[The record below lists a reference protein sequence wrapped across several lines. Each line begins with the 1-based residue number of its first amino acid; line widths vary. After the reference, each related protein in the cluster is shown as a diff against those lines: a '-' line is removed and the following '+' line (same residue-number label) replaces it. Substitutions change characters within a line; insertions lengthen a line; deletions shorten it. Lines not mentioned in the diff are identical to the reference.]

1 MNKKLVN
8 NKKEKLV
15 FTGEQI
21 NKALFWIDD
30 TLDRSQIPYLLGGDL
45 ARQLFDNDDAGKEI
59 IADKI
64 ELITHERYVT
74 KDTFGLLKT
83 FIPWLELD
91 KKILLEYEGVPI
103 EIKVLKRKYKF
114 FSNPDLRFYMRDEYQ
129 VPNPFNN
136 YWKARFII
144 Q

>member
-1 MNKKLVN
+1 MN
-8 NKKEKLV
+8 NKGV
-15 FTGEQI
+15 TQMPTGEQI

-30 TLDRSQIPYLLGGDL
+30 TLDRSQIPYLLGGEL
-45 ARQLFDNDDAGKEI
+45 ARQLFDNEDAGKFI
-59 IADKI
+59 VADKI

-83 FIPWLELD
+83 FIPWVEKD
-91 KKILLEYEGVPI
+91 KVIKLEYEGVPI

-114 FSNPDLRFYMRDEYQ
+114 FEYPDLKFYMRDEYQ
-129 VPNPFNN
+129 IPNPFER
-136 YWKARFII
+136 YYKARFII